1 MARLGETRTGSNTD
15 LWGKKRAVSFGL
27 LKPFRAIRKTEPPD
41 TKMKTIVSI
50 VTLALGFAASAPAA
64 ILDLGSFAGHRYF
77 YDPGSFTSLDG
88 ARLGAQAQGAE
99 LVSITSAAEN
109 DFLISTIN
117 SLAASN
123 LRAAWIGLSRPT
135 PADPF
140 AWDSGETFAYD
151 NWRPA
156 GGILPYP
163 EPTGETA
170 TVFYVND
177 PAVAIGYWA
186 DTYNSSAESFNA
198 IYEVVPEPTTTSFLG
213 LAAIGWLTMNRRR
226 RIITSGGLPERK

>member
-1 MARLGETRTGSNTD
+1 
-15 LWGKKRAVSFGL
+15 
-27 LKPFRAIRKTEPPD
+27 
-41 TKMKTIVSI
+41 MKTIISI
-50 VTLALGFAASAPAA
+50 AILALGFAGSAPAA

-77 YDPGSFTSLDG
+77 YDTGAFTSLDS
-88 ARLGAQAQGAE
+88 ARLGAQAEGGQLA
-99 LVSITSAAEN
+99 SITSAAEN
-109 DFLISTIN
+109 DFLISQI
-117 SLAASN
+117 SPLATGN
-123 LRAAWIGLSRPT
+123 LRTAWIGLSRPT

-140 AWDSGETFAYD
+140 VWDSGETFAYD

-156 GGILPYP
+156 GGVLPYP

-198 IYEVVPEPTTTSFLG
+198 IYEVVPEPTALSLFG
-213 LAAIGWLTMNRRR
+213 LAAIGWLTTNRRKR
-226 RIITSGGLPERK
+226 